1 MCDICR
7 VFKLCHQCNRN
18 TLDGPGYK
26 FTIVRNDKREHW
38 EMTFNVLID
47 LKDYLSSN
55 YRRSNAIYEA
65 GFCTECSKQIAAK
78 IFYGYKDKLYLAVD
92 IDLMQV
98 TFERVLQFPIIKT
111 QKTNHCVFGGRN
123 TTIRSSWFED
133 DTGQIWYCRSSWG
146 GGRFQKIK
154 KTKKQVLRDMRDPE
168 SR

>member
-26 FTIVRNDKREHW
+26 LTINKHDKRESW
-38 EMTFNVLID
+38 ETIPNVLNDI
-47 LKDYLSSN
+47 KDYLSSN
-55 YRRSNAIYEA
+55 YRKSNVIFEA
-65 GFCTECSKQIAAK
+65 GFCTECSKQIAVK
-78 IFYGYKDKLYLAVD
+78 IFYGYNKYKIYLNVD

-98 TFERVLQFPIIKT
+98 TFERILQFPILKT
-111 QKTNHCVFGGRN
+111 QKTPHCVFGSHE

-154 KTKKQVLRDMRDPE
+154 KTKKQVMRGVKC
-168 SR
+168 